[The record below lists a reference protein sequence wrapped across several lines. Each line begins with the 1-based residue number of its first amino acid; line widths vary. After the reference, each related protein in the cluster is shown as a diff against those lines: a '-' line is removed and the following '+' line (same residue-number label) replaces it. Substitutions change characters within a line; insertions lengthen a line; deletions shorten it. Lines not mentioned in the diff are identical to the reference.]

1 MNVMTM
7 ISEPTMNSFWLNN
20 YKSSVGNLIKTSMP
34 ELNQLNNGL
43 KSVKT
48 LSTLSLQ
55 NFQSQQQEYRQ
66 NVVDFTGT
74 VSRVN
79 NSAKTL
85 SSTNFLDQKYV
96 TSAAN
101 VVTGQAKIGAKTA
114 QYNVNI
120 SQVAKTQRNE
130 GLGLTGNG
138 YGAVGKGIST
148 FGIKVGNGSERQVSV
163 NVSATDNNKQ
173 VLTKFAN
180 AINKSGAGVNAE
192 VKTKN
197 NVQYLSIESK
207 ETGEANNFAIR
218 DITGTSSA
226 VLQLNNKVQDAID
239 AQYNVNGVEYQ
250 SSTNQVSLDNG
261 NVSITLKGK
270 TTGVIKVDVGKDDSK
285 ILAGAKALV
294 ASYNDLHDILSNS
307 DTVTA
312 LGSKVLN
319 RVESLVSKG
328 KSGEFANMGIS
339 LDKDTGE
346 LELDEKKLSAALVSN
361 PDKVKNLL
369 TGGSGLAKTIADISK
384 ELTGNSVDTYLKAPN
399 SLNLFDYGSQFAETS
414 WAARQNSLMQ
424 GLFVNMMV

>member
-1 MNVMTM
+1 MTM

-66 NVVDFTGT
+66 NVIDFTGT

>member
-1 MNVMTM
+1 MTM

-66 NVVDFTGT
+66 NVVDFTRT

-101 VVTGQAKIGAKTA
+101 AVTGQAKIAAKTA

-148 FGIKVGNGSERQVSV
+148 FGITVGNGSERQVSV

-250 SSTNQVSLDNG
+250 SSSNQVSLDNG
-261 NVSITLKGK
+261 NVSITLKEK

>member
-66 NVVDFTGT
+66 NVIDFTGT

>member
-1 MNVMTM
+1 M
-7 ISEPTMNSFWLNN
+7 
-20 YKSSVGNLIKTSMP
+20 
-34 ELNQLNNGL
+34 
-43 KSVKT
+43 
-48 LSTLSLQ
+48 
-55 NFQSQQQEYRQ
+55 
-66 NVVDFTGT
+66 
-74 VSRVN
+74 SRVN

-101 VVTGQAKIGAKTA
+101 AVTGQAKIGAKTV

-180 AINKSGAGVNAE
+180 AINKSGANVNAE

-261 NVSITLKGK
+261 NVSITLKDK
-270 TTGVIKVDVGKDDSK
+270 TTGAIKVDVGKDDSK

-346 LELDEKKLSAALVSN
+346 LEIDEKKLSAALVSN